1 MSSSRDG
8 VSDELRA
15 PGASDGDE
23 FDRGMSRGD
32 EEAGGLWAHTQG
44 GASSQ
49 PGHGSS
55 KKKRRRPRSQRGK
68 RRRPEHG
75 GRPPHIDIVSRER
88 IFQDIEGLLRQIREA
103 AEESA
108 AFSEAQLNEFTQAVT
123 TFTKSLEEET
133 DPISERA
140 RTDYQRVRERLS
152 QALRG

>member
-1 MSSSRDG
+1 MSSSRHG
-8 VSDELRA
+8 VSDELSA
-15 PGASDGDE
+15 PGASYGDE
-23 FDRGMSRGD
+23 FDGGMSRGD
-32 EEAGGLWAHTQG
+32 EEAHSLWAHTQG

-49 PGHGSS
+49 TGHGSS